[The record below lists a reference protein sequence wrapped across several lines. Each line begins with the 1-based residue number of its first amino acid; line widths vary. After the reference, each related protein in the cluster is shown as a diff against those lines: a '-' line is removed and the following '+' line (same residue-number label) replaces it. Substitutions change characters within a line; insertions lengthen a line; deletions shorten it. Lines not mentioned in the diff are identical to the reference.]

1 MEWNSRT
8 KLLLGQEKVEKLAKA
23 HVLVVGLGGVGS
35 YSAEMLAR
43 AGIGELTIVDGDVIK
58 PSNRNRQLLAL
69 QSTENKLKV
78 DIMQARLIDINPEI
92 KIHTIPKF
100 LKGTDMPELMST
112 KYDYVI
118 DAIDTLSPKVFLIVN
133 ALQNGYPLISS
144 MGAGGKMNP
153 FNIKIADI
161 SESYNCKL
169 ARMIRKRL
177 NKFNIKTGFEVVFSS
192 EKADKDSVIFIDDE
206 QNKKTTTGTI
216 SYMPAMFGIMAA
228 AKVIEKIVE

>member
-8 KLLLGQEKVEKLAKA
+8 ELLIGKEKVKKLEQS

-35 YSAEMLAR
+35 YAAEMLAR

-58 PSNRNRQLLAL
+58 SSNRNRQLLAL
-69 QSTENKLKV
+69 QSLENKSKAE
-78 DIMQARLIDINPEI
+78 IMQARLIDINPEI
-92 KIHTIPKF
+92 KVNVIPKF
-100 LKGTDMPELMST
+100 LKGTDMPDLMTT

-118 DAIDTLSPKVFLIVN
+118 DAIDTLTPKVFLIVN
-133 ALQNGYPLISS
+133 SIQHNYPLISS

-177 NKFNIKTGFEVVFSS
+177 NKFKIKSGFDVVFSS
-192 EKADKDSVIFIDDE
+192 ESVEKDSVIFIEDE

-216 SYMPAMFGIMAA
+216 SYMPAMFGILAA
-228 AKVIEKIVE
+228 SKVIERIVK